1 MNLTQVHVAETA
13 EHLAKA
19 ERTRQAKLVE
29 LRTVSEQL
37 VGITFLQTLLQTARN
52 SSLKGEY
59 GHGGRG
65 EEMFAERLDAVF
77 AESTAA
83 SPGFGLVDEIYNRMA
98 KRYLPDPASAPNES
112 DRPLRP
118 TNWDSRA

>member
-1 MNLTQVHVAETA
+1 MNLTQVHVTETA

-29 LRTVSEQL
+29 LRTASEQL
-37 VGITFLQTLLQTARN
+37 VGITFLQTLLKTARN

-65 EEMFAERLDAVF
+65 EEMFAEQLDAVF

-83 SPGFGLVDEIYNRMA
+83 SSGFALVDEIYNRMA
-98 KRYLPDPASAPNES
+98 KRYLPSAEALPNEF
-112 DRPLRP
+112 DPPPAVNVLG
-118 TNWDSRA
+118 